1 MTFCA
6 AINCLDGRTQLPV
19 NNYLMK
25 RFNVKYVD
33 MLTDAGPLGILTN
46 DPDSPRAEFF
56 IERVNTVIRVHD
68 IKELAITGHWD
79 CRGNPQPKETQFEQI
94 RTVVLRYRGIFPNLT
109 IIGLWVD
116 EDQQVHEIE
125 IEA

>member
-1 MTFCA
+1 MSFCA

-19 NNYLMK
+19 IQYLMK

-46 DPDSPRAEFF
+46 TPDSPRAQLF
-56 IERVNTVIRVHD
+56 IERVNIVIRVHD
-68 IKELAITGHWD
+68 IKELAVTAHWD
-79 CRGNPQPKETQFEQI
+79 CRGNPQPKDVQLEQQREVI
-94 RTVVLRYRGIFPNLT
+94 LRYREIFPQLT

-116 EDQQVHEIE
+116 EQEHVHEIDV
-125 IEA
+125 

>member
-1 MTFCA
+1 MSFCA
-6 AINCLDGRTQLPV
+6 VINCLDGRTQLPV
-19 NNYLMK
+19 IQFLMN

-46 DPDSPRAEFF
+46 DPESDRAKFF

-68 IKELAITGHWD
+68 IKELAVTGHWD
-79 CRGNPQPKETQFEQI
+79 CRGNPVPRERQLEQQREVI
-94 RTVVLRYRGIFPNLT
+94 LRYREIFPQLT

-116 EDQQVHEIE
+116 EAEQVHEIDV
-125 IEA
+125 

>member
-1 MTFCA
+1 MSFCA

-19 NNYLMK
+19 VNFLMQ

-33 MLTDAGPLGILTN
+33 MLTDAGPLGILSNT
-46 DPDSPRAEFF
+46 PDSERAQFF

-68 IKELAITGHWD
+68 IKELAIAGHWD
-79 CRGNPQPKETQFEQI
+79 CRGNPVPREAQLVQRE
-94 RTVVLRYRGIFPNLT
+94 VVLRYRELFPQLT

-116 EDQQVHEIE
+116 EAGEVQEIE
-125 IEA
+125 IAP